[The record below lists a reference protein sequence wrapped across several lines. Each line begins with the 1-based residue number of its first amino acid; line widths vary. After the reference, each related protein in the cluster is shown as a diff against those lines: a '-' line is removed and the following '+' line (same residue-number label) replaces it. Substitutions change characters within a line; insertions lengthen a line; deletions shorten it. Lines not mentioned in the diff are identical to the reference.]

1 MRKEE
6 SMINLKEK
14 KNEMKKIFILF
25 IFVTLTYSNVSFAAD
40 CSDYSVFS
48 HKWNMCKMGKL
59 KTPSIKKSETETTT
73 ETSSET
79 SSEEQTLSSKTK
91 SKTSGVVKR
100 LKSKTLWSMITGKE
114 SGEEED
120 KPKRKSL
127 WSKITG
133 KESGKESGEKD
144 KPKRKSLW
152 SMITGDK
159 D

>member
-1 MRKEE
+1 
-6 SMINLKEK
+6 MINLKEK
-14 KNEMKKIFILF
+14 KNKMKKIFILSLF
-25 IFVTLTYSNVSFAAD
+25 LMLFYSNTSFAVD
-40 CSDYSVFS
+40 CSDFPVFP

-59 KTPSIKKSETETTT
+59 KMPKIGKSETETTT

-79 SSEEQTLSSKTK
+79 STETSSETTTETSSEEETLLSKTK

-114 SGEEED
+114 SGTKED

-127 WSKITG
+127 WSIIK
-133 KESGKESGEKD
+133 
-144 KPKRKSLW
+144 
-152 SMITGDK
+152 GDK

>member
-1 MRKEE
+1 
-6 SMINLKEK
+6 
-14 KNEMKKIFILF
+14 MKKIFILF
-25 IFVTLTYSNVSFAAD
+25 IFVILTYSNVSFAAD
-40 CSDYSVFS
+40 CSDYTVFS

-59 KTPSIKKSETETTT
+59 KMPSIKKSETETTT

-114 SGEEED
+114 SGKKED

-127 WSKITG
+127 WSIIK
-133 KESGKESGEKD
+133 
-144 KPKRKSLW
+144 
-152 SMITGDK
+152 GDK